1 MRATTLPLLLA
12 LTIACGDKDGDSGG
26 GSYADDNTDVDQGG
40 DGGDSSGD
48 GGDEGGTDTSGDGGE
63 EGDDGA
69 MDEGDDGAMDEGDDG
84 AMDEGGEGGEVGG
97 DAGMDEGGD
106 GTDDG
111 GDSGGEDD
119 GGDDSS
125 SSTGTDG
132 SGSGSGSSGSG
143 SGGSGSGS
151 GSGSGGS
158 GSGSGSGGSSSG
170 SGSGSSTTDT
180 DGDGQT
186 DADETAA
193 GTDPYDYYDRSYT
206 STYNVATC
214 GSTLPT
220 ASTPSGPNNGRANT
234 YATGDIVAN
243 FQLTDH
249 NGDDVDLYSFCD
261 NHVMLVFSA
270 MWCGSCKAAAN
281 NAQSKQTTYGSS
293 GFQYIEVL
301 VEDTSSG
308 SIENSELN
316 AWATTYSLTTVPVLD
331 DDTRSAHEL
340 FERNWSYP
348 TIVHLEAGTMEVL
361 SIDANQQDP
370 SGWL

>member
-1 MRATTLPLLLA
+1 MSAATTAPW
-12 LTIACGDKDGDSGG
+12 TR
-26 GSYADDNTDVDQGG
+26 GG
-40 DGGDSSGD
+40 DGS
-48 GGDEGGTDTSGDGGE
+48 DEGADGS
-63 EGDDGA
+63 D
-69 MDEGDDGAMDEGDDG
+69 
-84 AMDEGGEGGEVGG
+84 VGG
-97 DAGMDEGGD
+97 DAGGD
-106 GTDDG
+106 VGTDDG
-111 GDSGGEDD
+111 GEGTDEGGDAGGEDD

-125 SSTGTDG
+125 SSTGTG
-132 SGSGSGSSGSG
+132 GSGSSGSGSGSSGSG
-143 SGGSGSGS
+143 SGSGS
-151 GSGSGGS
+151 
-158 GSGSGSGGSSSG
+158 SGSGSGGSSSG

-234 YATGDIVAN
+234 YASGDIVAN

-270 MWCGSCKAAAN
+270 MWCGSCKSLVN
-281 NAQSKQTTYGSS
+281 SAQSKQTTYGSS
-293 GFQYIEVL
+293 GFQYLEVL

-331 DDTRSAHEL
+331 DDSRSAHEL

-348 TIVHLEAGTMEVL
+348 TIVHLAAGTMEVL